1 MSNNTMIKKASSFEI
16 LNHWVLVASF
26 FTLAVSGYA
35 FLFHLEQV
43 GSVFGGFN
51 QMKVVHNWAGVVFGI
66 SLFVTIFNY
75 LPVSLH
81 FTSDDT
87 AWLSRAGGYLSKK
100 AVAPPQ
106 DELNAGQKLYYLVV
120 LFTGIGIAVS
130 GLVIWLR
137 PEIADIKRW
146 VLISHLI
153 HNICFDLLVIAIPAH
168 IYLATLANPGTF
180 RIMVY
185 GTVPLSW
192 ARKRH
197 AKWVQKM
204 GF

>member
-1 MSNNTMIKKASSFEI
+1 MSNNMVRKASVFEI
-16 LNHWVLVASF
+16 LNHWSLAVSF
-26 FTLAVSGYA
+26 FILTVSGYA

-43 GSVFGGFN
+43 GSAFGGFN
-51 QMKVVHNWAGVVFGI
+51 QMKVIHNWAGVVFGV
-66 SLFVTIFNY
+66 SLFFTLFHY
-75 LPVSLH
+75 LPVSLK
-81 FTSDDT
+81 FTSDDIT
-87 AWLSRAGGYLSKK
+87 WMTKGGGYLVKS
-100 AVAPPQ
+100 ATVPPQ

-120 LFTGIGIAVS
+120 LVSGIAIAAS

-137 PEIADIKRW
+137 PEVVDIKKW
-146 VLISHLI
+146 VLMSHFV
-153 HNICFDLLVIAIPAH
+153 HNISFDLMVIAIPVH
-168 IYLATLANPGTF
+168 MYLASLANPGTF

-197 AKWVQKM
+197 AKWVQRM

>member
-1 MSNNTMIKKASSFEI
+1 MVKKANSFEI
-16 LNHWVLVASF
+16 FNHWLLAVSF
-26 FTLAVSGYA
+26 FILTISGYA

-51 QMKVVHNWAGVVFGI
+51 LMRDIHNWAGVVFGV
-66 SLFVTIFNY
+66 SLFLSIFNY
-75 LPVSLH
+75 LPVSLK
-81 FTSDDT
+81 FTSDDF
-87 AWLSRAGGYLSKK
+87 AWFMKGGGYLSKRSGT
-100 AVAPPQ
+100 VPPQ

-120 LFTGIGIAVS
+120 LLTGIGISVS
-130 GLVIWLR
+130 GIVIWLR
-137 PEIADIKRW
+137 PFAQNVNTW
-146 VLISHLI
+146 VLFSHFV
-153 HNICFDLLVIAIPAH
+153 HNITFDVMVVAIPVH

-192 ARKRH
+192 AKKRH
-197 AKWVQKM
+197 AKWVQRM